1 MYVYIFSVATQ
12 RCLELVYVRV
22 PTPGLEWEHSCVA
35 AVFVHFVVVV
45 VVAFFFFFFG
55 QHVLSVLVFGFAY
68 ILLLQCAG
76 GP

>member
-1 MYVYIFSVATQ
+1 MWCEVKSSVVVRMYVYIFSVATQ

-45 VVAFFFFFFG
+45 VVAFFFFF
-55 QHVLSVLVFGFAY
+55 SVSM
-68 ILLLQCAG
+68 C
-76 GP
+76 